1 MESARETPGRCRR
14 KLLQPFHNHHFITVN
29 ADTPNQVLKT
39 TCDKHGVKAR
49 ELWDDF
55 EAFHDRTVNG
65 LFEHQE
71 DGCQLFFDVPFSL
84 LFLAYSALYCH
95 FWPINFYNFMT

>member
-29 ADTPNQVLKT
+29 ADTPNQVLET
-39 TCDKHGVKAR
+39 TCDKHGVEAR

-65 LFEHQE
+65 LFE
-71 DGCQLFFDVPFSL
+71 GCLHLHEMLRKSNTTAF
-84 LFLAYSALYCH
+84 
-95 FWPINFYNFMT
+95 